1 MDAAPATKA
10 GSAQS
15 ATDQV
20 RALAASSPHRRPGA
34 SAKPTA
40 RAAPPNQ
47 LDGVGLLEDFLA
59 LAEAEALVAVEV
71 RRAGA
76 LDRHQ
81 LERGCE
87 RVVHR
92 RGEDG
97 GVDLGLGVLL
107 AVLGKGMHQAHA
119 LARGGG
125 RRRPGRGRA
134 GRGRRRRGVRGARGR
149 RRPGRRRAR
158 ARAARR
164 RRSHVERR
172 ERVATHHVAE
182 RRRHRFGRGDHD
194 RRLGYD
200 GSTRRRLRFRHRRG
214 RHLRGIAA
222 GEQEHLGAERK
233 QERQRT
239 GGDTPKVAAALVPK
253 PKPAASAPVVPKPAV
268 VIPAPETVPSTFSD
282 VVGRDPFTALYVA
295 PAAASGTSTGT
306 GTTGTTAA
314 PGTADPTTT
323 APSTGTSP
331 TGPAATTSAGKRVSL
346 VHAFTKDGK
355 QYAQTKVDA
364 TVFTP
369 AVDDTFATTFKLV
382 SVKSTCAS
390 YLNGDES
397 FSLCE
402 GQEVLK

>member
-1 MDAAPATKA
+1 MSHPSFPFESSEPDDPIGAESSEPVKPAA
-10 GSAQS
+10 
-15 ATDQV
+15 D
-20 RALAASSPHRRPGA
+20 RR
-34 SAKPTA
+34 
-40 RAAPPNQ
+40 R
-47 LDGVGLLEDFLA
+47 LA
-59 LAEAEALVAVEV
+59 LIVAA
-71 RRAGA
+71 AGA
-76 LDRHQ
+76 LA
-81 LERGCE
+81 L
-87 RVVHR
+87 
-92 RGEDG
+92 
-97 GVDLGLGVLL
+97 LL
-107 AVLGKGMHQAHA
+107 A
-119 LARGGG
+119 
-125 RRRPGRGRA
+125 
-134 GRGRRRRGVRGARGR
+134 
-149 RRPGRRRAR
+149 
-158 ARAARR
+158 
-164 RRSHVERR
+164 
-172 ERVATHHVAE
+172 
-182 RRRHRFGRGDHD
+182 
-194 RRLGYD
+194 
-200 GSTRRRLRFRHRRG
+200 
-214 RHLRGIAA
+214 
-222 GEQEHLGAERK
+222 LGAK
-233 QERQRT
+233 MFLFS
-239 GGDTPKVAAALVPK
+239 GGDTPKVAAAPVPK

-306 GTTGTTAA
+306 PATGTTAA

-346 VHAFTKDGK
+346 VHAFTKDGV

>member
-1 MDAAPATKA
+1 MSHPSFPFESSEPDDPIGAESSEPVKPAA
-10 GSAQS
+10 
-15 ATDQV
+15 D
-20 RALAASSPHRRPGA
+20 RR
-34 SAKPTA
+34 
-40 RAAPPNQ
+40 R
-47 LDGVGLLEDFLA
+47 LA
-59 LAEAEALVAVEV
+59 LIVAA
-71 RRAGA
+71 AGA
-76 LDRHQ
+76 LA
-81 LERGCE
+81 L
-87 RVVHR
+87 
-92 RGEDG
+92 
-97 GVDLGLGVLL
+97 LL
-107 AVLGKGMHQAHA
+107 A
-119 LARGGG
+119 
-125 RRRPGRGRA
+125 
-134 GRGRRRRGVRGARGR
+134 
-149 RRPGRRRAR
+149 
-158 ARAARR
+158 
-164 RRSHVERR
+164 
-172 ERVATHHVAE
+172 
-182 RRRHRFGRGDHD
+182 
-194 RRLGYD
+194 
-200 GSTRRRLRFRHRRG
+200 
-214 RHLRGIAA
+214 
-222 GEQEHLGAERK
+222 LGAK
-233 QERQRT
+233 MFLFS
-239 GGDTPKVAAALVPK
+239 GGDTPKVAAAPVPK

-306 GTTGTTAA
+306 PATGTTAA

-323 APSTGTSP
+323 ASSTGTSP